1 MSMSMHFNF
10 STFMDTLIDWGSFL
24 IQIINFA
31 IVAYVL
37 RRFFFVPYLQFLD
50 EEALKRKD
58 LEEKLAKQSHILEE
72 AHNKAANLVDQAKV
86 DARMVASE
94 IIDNARKEGKELAEK
109 ATKDAELTRSKG
121 FADIAGERISME
133 NEMKKRVIDVALALN
148 AKVFGESR
156 AHREFLETQ
165 SVGVKF

>member
-1 MSMSMHFNF
+1 
-10 STFMDTLIDWGSFL
+10 MDTLIDWGSFL

-72 AHNKAANLVDQAKV
+72 AHNQAANLVDQAKV

-148 AKVFGESR
+148 AKVFGESK
-156 AHREFLETQ
+156 AHREFLEPQ